1 MESRLQRLLLT
12 ALIGLTAAPALA
24 ATPAELELE
33 PLAVREPERRT
44 VQVDRIDSENFEVGI
59 FGGVMNV
66 VDFGSNPVT
75 GVRAAYHITE
85 DFFVE
90 GAYGRTR
97 LGRTSFERLSGSVE
111 ILTDDQ
117 RKLSYYNLSAGYN
130 VLPGEAFVGT
140 RRAFRGA
147 LYLLGGVGS
156 TEFAGDER
164 FTVNLG
170 IGYRFIATD
179 WLALHVTVR
188 DHIFNSDLLGEKDT
202 YHNLEFSSGMTW
214 FF

>member
-1 MESRLQRLLLT
+1 MESQFQRLFLSVLLGLGAVP
-12 ALIGLTAAPALA
+12 ALGAAPE
-24 ATPAELELE
+24 ELELE
-33 PLAVREPERRT
+33 PLAVQEPERRA
-44 VQVDRIDSENFEVGI
+44 VKVDQIDSENFEIGV
-59 FGGVMNV
+59 FAGVMNV
-66 VDFGSNPVT
+66 VDFGSNTLT

-85 DFFVE
+85 DVFVE
-90 GAYGRTR
+90 GTYGRTR

-117 RKLSYYNLSAGYN
+117 RDLSFYNLSAGYN
-130 VLPGEAFVGT
+130 VLPGEAFVGK

-156 TEFAGDER
+156 TEFAGDQR
-164 FTVNLG
+164 FTFNFGV
-170 IGYRFIATD
+170 GYRFVASD

-188 DHIFNSDLLGEKDT
+188 DHVFNTDLLGEEET
-202 YHNLEFSSGMTW
+202 YHNLEFSGAVTL

>member
-1 MESRLQRLLLT
+1 MESRFQRLLLSGLI
-12 ALIGLTAAPALA
+12 ALAGAPALA

-33 PLAVREPERRT
+33 PLAVREPERRSVT
-44 VQVDRIDSENFEVGI
+44 VDRIDSENFEIGV
-59 FGGVMNV
+59 FAGVMNV

-90 GAYGRTR
+90 GTYGRTR
-97 LGRTSFERLSGSVE
+97 LDRTSFERLSGSAE
-111 ILTDDQ
+111 LLTNDQ
-117 RKLSYYNLSAGYN
+117 RDLSYYNVSAGYN
-130 VLPGEAFVGT
+130 VLPGEAFVGKH
-140 RRAFRGA
+140 RAFRGA
-147 LYLLGGVGS
+147 LYLLGGIGS

-170 IGYRFIATD
+170 VGYRFIASD

-188 DHIFNSDLLGEKDT
+188 DHIFNTDLLGEEET
-202 YHNLEFSSGMTW
+202 YHNLEFSGGLTV